1 VGQRHDQED
10 PEPVSRQGGRARP
23 EVATGDRS
31 SRILGGATVHVSKE
45 ARTVAIAVLST
56 VVFIGLVVF
65 AITRAPG
72 WEEFKAYFFDWELY
86 RESFPE
92 IADAFWVNVK
102 LFLIAEAL
110 ILPAALLLAV
120 LRSLPGP
127 VFFPVRALAVVYADL
142 FRGIPTILVVMMLGF
157 GMPAL
162 GLSGVPISP
171 FFWAVVALV
180 LVYTAYVSEVYRAGI
195 ESVHPSQ
202 EAAARSLG
210 LTRGQGLRY
219 VVLPQAVRRV
229 IPPLLNDF
237 IGLQKDTAL
246 VSVLGVVEAF
256 RQAQIVNAATF
267 NGTPFLVA
275 ATLFVLIT
283 IPLARFTDWLVAR
296 DRRRQ
301 QAGRLV

>member
-1 VGQRHDQED
+1 V
-10 PEPVSRQGGRARP
+10 
-23 EVATGDRS
+23 TRS
-31 SRILGGATVHVSKE
+31 
-45 ARTVAIAVLST
+45 
-56 VVFIGLVVF
+56 
-65 AITRAPG
+65 PG
-72 WEEFKAYFFDWELY
+72 WDAFKAYFFNWDYY
-86 RESFPE
+86 RESFPG
-92 IADAFWVNVK
+92 ILDAFWVNVK
-102 LFLIAEAL
+102 LFCIAEAI

-127 VFFPVRALAVVYADL
+127 VFFPIRALAIVYADL
-142 FRGIPTILVVMMLGF
+142 FRGIPTILVIFMLGF

-162 GLSGVPISP
+162 GLDWIPDSQ

-202 EAAARSLG
+202 DAAARSLG
-210 LTRGQGLRY
+210 LTRGQSLRH

-246 VSVLGVVEAF
+246 VGALGVVEAF
-256 RQAQIVNAATF
+256 RQTQIDQAATF
-267 NGTPFLVA
+267 NGTYYLVA
-275 ATLFVLIT
+275 ATLFLAIT

-301 QAGRLV
+301 QAGRLA